1 MNEKLS
7 TWEMIGALSLT
18 GLVIG
23 LGQLLA
29 SEERLTTRII
39 IGRALSTVGLALSSG
54 ALLLWF
60 TDVPILAL
68 IGVAAGLASLGTS
81 FLEKFLQKKLGLI
94 Q

>member
-7 TWEMIGALSLT
+7 TWEIIGALSLT

-39 IGRALSTVGLALSSG
+39 VGRALSTVGLALSSG

-81 FLEKFLQKKLGLI
+81 FLEKLLQKKLGLT